1 MRGEQILDALEQVD
15 EELLYE
21 AQGFRG
27 QRRKKSRWPLV
38 SLAACLCLVVAGTV
52 VAQLWRSPMESN
64 GSVGEES
71 HNQMETKLEHGS
83 GGVYVP
89 PLEANEGGNMVTEAD
104 VASFFTYQGR
114 SYVACSRISDG
125 SHLVGKKL
133 GTSDGHVDEWT
144 LESGYMEDS
153 ARGDFYAVNG
163 YDPTH
168 LLCMQDEEGSVTLY
182 WNNNDITVKTGSDVL
197 ETVFHLPGQVVEAAM
212 QGQSMAGGRDIPH
225 LDRLHAWLEE
235 LCNTPAVSAEEANL
249 TRKDIHGDLILK
261 KADGVTVHLVLYDG
275 GYVQI
280 EGLDPVCWQL
290 DWTPVA
296 QGKA

>member
-21 AQGFRG
+21 TQCVR
-27 QRRKKSRWPLV
+27 QRRNKRWRVLV
-38 SLAACLCLVVAGTV
+38 PLAACLCLVMAGTV
-52 VAQLWRSPMESN
+52 VAQPWRSLTPSKGLSNQKESN
-64 GSVGEES
+64 QIEMENGSA
-71 HNQMETKLEHGS
+71 
-83 GGVYVP
+83 GVYVP
-89 PLEANEGGNMVTEAD
+89 PLEVDVGADAAVEAD
-104 VASFFTYQGR
+104 MVGFFIYRGR
-114 SYVACSRISDG
+114 SYVECSWIQNG
-125 SHLVGKKL
+125 SHLVGEKL
-133 GTSDGHVDEWT
+133 GSSDGRIDEWT
-144 LESGYMEDS
+144 PGSGYVEGSGS
-153 ARGDFYAVNG
+153 AWGDFYAVNG
-163 YDPTH
+163 YNPAH
-168 LLCMQDEEGSVTLY
+168 LLCMTGEDGAVTLY
-182 WNNNDITVKTGSDVL
+182 WNSNDITVKTGSDVL
-197 ETVFHLPGQVVEAAM
+197 ETVFHLSGQVVEAAV
-212 QGQSMAGGRDIPH
+212 QGQSMAGGGDTAH

-249 TRKDIHGDLILK
+249 TSKDVYGDLILK